1 MTDHYAAKNAATSY
15 NIAVCGPDGD
25 EVRWLKGLGDRE
37 GYEIAWYA
45 SLDAALAGDLCVD
58 CLLVDLDAG
67 GDQALELICE
77 LEARNSAVPIIAF
90 GGHPSIR
97 QVVDAMQHGLVDV
110 YIAPY
115 DYAEMASAIRSA
127 ILLSMSRREASMRA
141 HRVRH
146 LTPREKQI
154 LAAIAHGHS
163 NKEAAWQLGISPRTV
178 EVHRAN
184 VMHKL
189 AVRTLADLV
198 RVSVD
203 DEASDHPGHG

>member
-1 MTDHYAAKNAATSY
+1 LRPDFIISNTRRQPREHRSLLRPGERNVRIEQMREPQGRGL
-15 NIAVCGPDGD
+15 IADEDGLD
-25 EVRWLKGLGDRE
+25 EIRR
-37 GYEIAWYA
+37 
-45 SLDAALAGDLCVD
+45 
-58 CLLVDLDAG
+58 AG

-110 YIAPY
+110 FIAPY